1 MTSALYDYFIIEVK
15 TSLRSIFFN
24 KVGSITST
32 LKSYPKH
39 VFFYFKISILK
50 WSGTN
55 IE

>member
-1 MTSALYDYFIIEVK
+1 MTSALYNYFIIEVRS
-15 TSLRSIFFN
+15 SLRSIFFN
-24 KVGSITST
+24 KVGSITNT

-39 VFFYFKISILK
+39 VFFYFKISALK

>member
-1 MTSALYDYFIIEVK
+1 MTSALYDYFIIKVE

-24 KVGSITST
+24 KVESITNT

-39 VFFYFKISILK
+39 VFFYSKISASK